1 MRARVLAAIRER
13 PLNTLQLAQ
22 ALHVDYTTVRHHLRV
37 MMKNGLVVT
46 SGEGYG
52 KMYFLS
58 PMMESHWGQLMA
70 ILEKAGRAAGVQS
83 HAAN

>member
-1 MRARVLAAIRER
+1 MRARVLLAIRDR
-13 PLNTLQLAQ
+13 PQNTLQLAQ

-37 MMKNGLVVT
+37 MVKNGLVVT

-52 KMYFLS
+52 KMFFLS
-58 PMMESHWGQLMA
+58 PTMESHWSRLVD
-70 ILEKAGRAAGVQS
+70 ILNKTGRTAGVKD

>member
-1 MRARVLAAIRER
+1 MRARVLAAIRDR
-13 PLNTLQLAQ
+13 PQNTLQLAQ

-37 MMKNGLVVT
+37 MVKNGLVVT

-58 PMMESHWGQLMA
+58 PMMESRWGQLMA
-70 ILEKAGRAAGVQS
+70 ILEKTGRTAGVKE

>member
-1 MRARVLAAIRER
+1 MRARVLLSLRER
-13 PLNTLQLAQ
+13 PRNTLQLAQ

-37 MMKNGLVVT
+37 MTKNGLVVT

-58 PMMESHWGQLMA
+58 PMMESHWGQLVA
-70 ILEKAGRAAGVQS
+70 ILEKTGRTAGVNE